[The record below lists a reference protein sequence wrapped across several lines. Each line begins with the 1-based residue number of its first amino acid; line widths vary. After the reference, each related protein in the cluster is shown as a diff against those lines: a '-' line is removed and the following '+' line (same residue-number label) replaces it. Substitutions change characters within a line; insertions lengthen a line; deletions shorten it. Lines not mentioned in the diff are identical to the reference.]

1 MIISDGKKIKVQ
13 NYGLYPITANKVVL
27 VKGKTIIIA
36 EPTDPDI
43 THFPLAITLESF
55 EVGSWGEVLLSGSLF
70 NVNTN
75 AYSSFTNTILYLT
88 TNGVITATPGN
99 VSIGSISKL
108 SDTAGEIFINFSVDP
123 TVTWGDITGT
133 LADQTDLQEALDA
146 KTNLEDIN
154 PLCKLTQTVTKG
166 QAVYISS
173 ANGTNMLLSLAS
185 NDAEVSSSKTFGLA
199 AASGVTND
207 FVRVITSGFLAGL
220 DTSGANA
227 AGDPVWLGVDGQ
239 LLYGIANKPY
249 APAHLVFIGIVTRK
263 NNSNG
268 EIYIRV
274 QNGFELDELHNVDAK
289 NPSNNDGIF
298 YNTSTSLWEHKSI
311 ATVLGY
317 TPYDGSTNSLGFLT
331 SSALTGYLTSAT
343 AASTYQ
349 PIISL
354 TTTGTSGAAT
364 LIGNTLNIPQY
375 SSGSGSTTQIFSF
388 QLANV
393 AAAGATTWVGVGVT
407 AGSNET
413 TSTLVMPVAC
423 TLSDMYTMH
432 YTTAQ
437 PATGSQVFTVRKN
450 GADTALSITIA
461 AGSAPTTTP
470 YSNLANSVSFAV
482 GDKFA
487 VRRVNNATTTG
498 GAVNGLSFKM
508 VI

>member
-27 VKGKTIIIA
+27 VKGKTIVIA

-55 EVGSWGEVLLSGSLF
+55 EVGSWGEVLLSGSLL

-99 VSIGSISKL
+99 VSIGSINKL

-123 TVTWGDITGT
+123 TVTWGNITGT

-185 NDAEVSSSKTFGLA
+185 NATEVSSSKTFGLA
-199 AASGVTND
+199 ATSGVTND

-227 AGDPVWLGVDGQ
+227 AGDPVWLGVNGQ

-263 NNSNG
+263 NNNNG

-274 QNGFELDELHNVDAK
+274 QNGFELDELHNVDAR

-331 SSALTGYLTSAT
+331 SSALTGYLTTAT
-343 AASTYQ
+343 AASIYQ

-354 TTTGTSGAAT
+354 TTSGSSGAAT
-364 LIGNTLNIPQY
+364 FSGGTLNIPIY
-375 SSGSGSTTQIFSF
+375 SGGTSSSVSF
-388 QLANV
+388 QTIAGSATGLGAGTTRYGGVGGTTAESQVRLPIAVACTISDLYVRTTATMNASASLAVTIFKNGSSTALTLTIAGGSVAGTYSNTATTTTFAAGDGFNIEYKNVGAV
-393 AAAGATTWVGVGVT
+393 AAAASSGTGYKVT
-407 AGSNET
+407 
-413 TSTLVMPVAC
+413 
-423 TLSDMYTMH
+423 
-432 YTTAQ
+432 
-437 PATGSQVFTVRKN
+437 
-450 GADTALSITIA
+450 I
-461 AGSAPTTTP
+461 
-470 YSNLANSVSFAV
+470 
-482 GDKFA
+482 
-487 VRRVNNATTTG
+487 
-498 GAVNGLSFKM
+498 
-508 VI
+508 